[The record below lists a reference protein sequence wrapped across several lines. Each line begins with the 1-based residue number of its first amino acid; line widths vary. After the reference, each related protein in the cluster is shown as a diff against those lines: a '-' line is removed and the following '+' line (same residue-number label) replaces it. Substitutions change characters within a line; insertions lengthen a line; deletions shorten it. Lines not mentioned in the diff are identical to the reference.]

1 MTPPDPKVYRAIER
15 WMQVRALE
23 GRPVMPASFAIDAMH
38 SARGGLLRRLYDG
51 KEPLQ
56 APPPLAF
63 SAPWY
68 ELMEAGAAGI
78 TGEMEVSMWGR
89 PLTVDIVIN
98 QCAWHL
104 VEQKG
109 EHDFV
114 VEYRGRMLA
123 PTRWP
128 AYRCTLVRQKTGAE
142 FFNTWHLRPHAQE
155 GAHET

>member
-1 MTPPDPKVYRAIER
+1 M
-15 WMQVRALE
+15 E
-23 GRPVMPASFAIDAMH
+23 GCPVMPSSFAVDALH

-56 APPPLAF
+56 APPPRSF

-68 ELMEAGAAGI
+68 ALMDAGAAGI

-89 PLTVDIVIN
+89 PLAVDIVIN

-109 EHDFV
+109 EHDFII
-114 VEYRGRMLA
+114 EYRGRDLST
-123 PTRWP
+123 PRWP
-128 AYRCTLVRQKTGAE
+128 AYRCTRVRQKDGADL
-142 FFNTWHLRPHAQE
+142 FDTWHLRPA
-155 GAHET
+155 A